1 MIRKRPQ
8 TSTKLVDRIN
18 VFNALPKKFVQ
29 KKKKALPKNNIRC
42 FVIQPKSI
50 FEKALDRGENDLILS
65 AD

>member
-18 VFNALPKKFVQ
+18 VFNALPKKIV
-29 KKKKALPKNNIRC
+29 KKKKALPKYNIRC